1 LVLHPLLLA
10 VRDAGSHELTS
21 LDEVPNIS
29 AVSSGDTTA
38 IPITDELAGAAAGGR
53 DSSTAVESWIRM
65 ELHRSLDQVE
75 RGELARHIE
84 SLVAD
89 VSRVAEDQE
98 AMHEQ
103 ARVIADSLA
112 PLENLTFQDGSRLPD
127 VRASQDFLQWLRD
140 GNFVFMGI
148 KRYDLEA
155 DGEDA

>member
-1 LVLHPLLLA
+1 
-10 VRDAGSHELTS
+10 
-21 LDEVPNIS
+21 
-29 AVSSGDTTA
+29 
-38 IPITDELAGAAAGGR
+38 
-53 DSSTAVESWIRM
+53 
-65 ELHRSLDQVE
+65 
-75 RGELARHIE
+75 
-84 SLVAD
+84 
-89 VSRVAEDQE
+89 E

-155 DGEDA
+155 DGEDAVLHSRPDTGLGLLREQGSEGHAQKL